1 MIYNMYKKN
10 TLGSIIGQIRQ
21 EKQLTQNE
29 FAKLIGYKE
38 TQGARISEI
47 EIGYNKNH
55 KFISEDFINTIIDRF
70 NIKQEENIDNIWKA
84 FYMNKFSSFGYELD
98 IKVLGKYI
106 DADIADRYIN
116 KKIIPNEILFEQLI
130 EKYDLSKDEME
141 EIYEQ
146 ATEYIYNTN
155 NLSNIQSL
163 SINVSKEIYKD
174 SGLKSYVEFKKAT
187 GVGIERR
194 ISNKLKCPSLL
205 ETKQLIIIT
214 DKLGLDINKYL
225 NMFGIKKIYTYQEA
239 YRFVKYYDLSYLSST
254 LYTVKKIIAKR
265 NANGLD
271 SVMSLKDCLKFQE
284 LIERYDKDNII
295 KEQIEKDDYG
305 YEEIDRNEKGE
316 IENIHNTMEYKFEE
330 ETETIEDEEKY
341 LLTKIEDEEKYLL
354 TKIEDEN
361 IEKEIVTKSEE
372 AVIGDRCV
380 SDILNINISG
390 LSQEKVLLLKSFIN
404 RLDNL
409 SDKDM
414 KIIETILEVN
424 NEKNYI

>member
-1 MIYNMYKKN
+1 MMYNMYKKN
-10 TLGSIIGQIRQ
+10 TLGSIIGQIRE

-55 KFISEDFINTIIDRF
+55 KFISEDFINAVIDRF
-70 NIKQEENIDNIWKA
+70 DIKQEENIDNIWKA
-84 FYMNKFSSFGYELD
+84 FYMNKFSSFGYEID
-98 IKVLGKYI
+98 IKFLGKYI

-116 KKIIPNEILFEQLI
+116 QTIPNEILFDQLI
-130 EKYDLSKDEME
+130 EKYNLSKDEME
-141 EIYEQ
+141 ELYEQ
-146 ATEYIYNTN
+146 ATEYIDNTN
-155 NLSNIQSL
+155 NLSNIQLL

-205 ETKQLIIIT
+205 ETKQLILIT

-239 YRFVKYYDLSYLSST
+239 YTFVKYYDLSYLSST
-254 LYTVKKIIAKR
+254 LYTVKKIVAKR
-265 NANGLD
+265 NATGLD
-271 SVMSLKDCLKFQE
+271 AILPLKDCLKFQE

-380 SDILNINISG
+380 SDMLNINISG

-424 NEKNYI
+424 NKKNYI

>member
-1 MIYNMYKKN
+1 MMYNMYKKN
-10 TLGSIIGQIRQ
+10 TLGSIIGQIRE
-21 EKQLTQNE
+21 EKQLTQSE

-55 KFISEDFINTIIDRF
+55 KFISEDFINAVIDRF
-70 NIKQEENIDNIWKA
+70 DIKQEENIDNIWKA
-84 FYMNKFSSFGYELD
+84 FYMNKFSSFGYEID
-98 IKVLGKYI
+98 IKFLGKYI

-116 KKIIPNEILFEQLI
+116 QTIPNEILFDQLI
-130 EKYDLSKDEME
+130 EKYNLSKDEME
-141 EIYEQ
+141 ELYEQ
-146 ATEYIYNTN
+146 ATEYIDNTN
-155 NLSNIQSL
+155 NLSNIQLL

-205 ETKQLIIIT
+205 ETKQLILIT

-239 YRFVKYYDLSYLSST
+239 YTFVKYYDLSYLSST
-254 LYTVKKIIAKR
+254 LYTVKKIVAKR
-265 NANGLD
+265 NATGLD
-271 SVMSLKDCLKFQE
+271 VILNLKDCLKFKE

-316 IENIHNTMEYKFEE
+316 IENIHNTMEYKFAE

-380 SDILNINISG
+380 SDMLNINISG

>member
-1 MIYNMYKKN
+1 MMYNMYKKN
-10 TLGSIIGQIRQ
+10 TLGSIIGQIRE
-21 EKQLTQNE
+21 EKQLTQSE

-55 KFISEDFINTIIDRF
+55 KFISEDFINAVIDRF
-70 NIKQEENIDNIWKA
+70 DIKQEENIDNIWKA
-84 FYMNKFSSFGYELD
+84 FYMNKFSSFGYEID
-98 IKVLGKYI
+98 IKFLGKYI

-116 KKIIPNEILFEQLI
+116 QTIPNEILFDQLI
-130 EKYDLSKDEME
+130 EKYNLSKDEME
-141 EIYEQ
+141 ELYEQ
-146 ATEYIYNTN
+146 ATEYIDNTN
-155 NLSNIQSL
+155 NLSNIQLL

-205 ETKQLIIIT
+205 ETKQLILIT

-239 YRFVKYYDLSYLSST
+239 YTFVKYYDLSYLSST
-254 LYTVKKIIAKR
+254 LYTVKKIVAKR
-265 NANGLD
+265 NATGLD
-271 SVMSLKDCLKFQE
+271 AILPLKDCLKFQE

-380 SDILNINISG
+380 SDMLNINISG

>member
-1 MIYNMYKKN
+1 MMYNMYKKN
-10 TLGSIIGQIRQ
+10 TLGSIIGQIRE
-21 EKQLTQNE
+21 EKQLTQSE

-55 KFISEDFINTIIDRF
+55 KFISEDFINAVIDRF
-70 NIKQEENIDNIWKA
+70 DIKQEENIDNIWKA
-84 FYMNKFSSFGYELD
+84 FYMNKFSSFGYEID
-98 IKVLGKYI
+98 IKFLGKYI

-116 KKIIPNEILFEQLI
+116 QTIPNEILFDQLI
-130 EKYDLSKDEME
+130 EKYNLSKDEME
-141 EIYEQ
+141 ELYEQ
-146 ATEYIYNTN
+146 ATEYIDNTN
-155 NLSNIQSL
+155 NLSNIQLL

-205 ETKQLIIIT
+205 ETKQLILIT

-239 YRFVKYYDLSYLSST
+239 YTFVKYYDLSYLSST
-254 LYTVKKIIAKR
+254 LYTVKKIVAKR
-265 NANGLD
+265 NATGLD
-271 SVMSLKDCLKFQE
+271 AILPLKDCLKFQE

-341 LLTKIEDEEKYLL
+341 LLTKIEDE
-354 TKIEDEN
+354 N

-380 SDILNINISG
+380 SDMLNINISG

>member
-1 MIYNMYKKN
+1 MMYNMYKKN
-10 TLGSIIGQIRQ
+10 TLGSIIGQIRE
-21 EKQLTQNE
+21 EKQLTQTE
-29 FAKLIGYKE
+29 FARLLGCKE
-38 TQGARISEI
+38 TQGPRISEI

-70 NIKQEENIDNIWKA
+70 NIKQKENIDNIWKA

-116 KKIIPNEILFEQLI
+116 QTIPNEILFDQLI
-130 EKYDLSKDEME
+130 EKYNLSKDEME
-141 EIYEQ
+141 ELYEQ
-146 ATEYIYNTN
+146 AVEYIDNTN
-155 NLSNIQSL
+155 NLSDIQLL

-194 ISNKLKCPSLL
+194 ISNKIKCPSLL
-205 ETKQLIIIT
+205 ETKHLIIIT

-239 YRFVKYYDLSYLSST
+239 YKFVKYYDLRPS
-254 LYTVKKIIAKR
+254 LYIIKKIVARR
-265 NANGLD
+265 NTKGLGT
-271 SVMSLKDCLKFQE
+271 VLPLKDCLKFQE

-316 IENIHNTMEYKFEE
+316 IENIHNTMQYKFGE
-330 ETETIEDEEKY
+330 ETET
-341 LLTKIEDEEKYLL
+341 IEDEEKYLL

-372 AVIGDRCV
+372 VVIGDRCV

>member
-1 MIYNMYKKN
+1 MMYNMYKKN
-10 TLGSIIGQIRQ
+10 TLGSIIGQIRE
-21 EKQLTQNE
+21 EKQLTQSE

-55 KFISEDFINTIIDRF
+55 KFISEDFINAVIDRF
-70 NIKQEENIDNIWKA
+70 DIKQEENIDNIWKA
-84 FYMNKFSSFGYELD
+84 FYMNKFSSFGYEID
-98 IKVLGKYI
+98 IKFLGKYI

-116 KKIIPNEILFEQLI
+116 QTIPNEILFDQLI
-130 EKYDLSKDEME
+130 EKYNLSKDEME
-141 EIYEQ
+141 ELYEQ
-146 ATEYIYNTN
+146 ATEYIDNTN
-155 NLSNIQSL
+155 NLSNIQLL

-205 ETKQLIIIT
+205 ETKQLILIT

-239 YRFVKYYDLSYLSST
+239 YTFVKYYDLSYLSST
-254 LYTVKKIIAKR
+254 LYTVKKIVAKR
-265 NANGLD
+265 NATGLD
-271 SVMSLKDCLKFQE
+271 AILPLKDCLKFQE

>member
-1 MIYNMYKKN
+1 MMYNMYKKN
-10 TLGSIIGQIRQ
+10 TLGSIIGQIRE
-21 EKQLTQNE
+21 EKQLTQSE
-29 FAKLIGYKE
+29 FAKLVGYKE

-55 KFISEDFINTIIDRF
+55 KFISEDFINAVIDRF
-70 NIKQEENIDNIWKA
+70 DIKQEENIDNIWKA
-84 FYMNKFSSFGYELD
+84 FYMNKFSSFGYEID
-98 IKVLGKYI
+98 IKFLGKYI

-116 KKIIPNEILFEQLI
+116 QTIPNEILFDQLI
-130 EKYDLSKDEME
+130 EKYNLSKDEME
-141 EIYEQ
+141 ELYEQ
-146 ATEYIYNTN
+146 ATEYIDNTN
-155 NLSNIQSL
+155 NLSNIQLL

-205 ETKQLIIIT
+205 ETKHLIIIT

-225 NMFGIKKIYTYQEA
+225 NMFGIKKIYTYQKA
-239 YRFVKYYDLSYLSST
+239 YTFVKYYDLSYLSST
-254 LYTVKKIIAKR
+254 LYTVKKIVAKR
-265 NANGLD
+265 NATGLD
-271 SVMSLKDCLKFQE
+271 AILPLKDCLKFQE

-316 IENIHNTMEYKFEE
+316 IENIHNSMEYKYEE
-330 ETETIEDEEKY
+330 KTET
-341 LLTKIEDEEKYLL
+341 IEDEEKYLL

-380 SDILNINISG
+380 SDILNINISE

>member
-1 MIYNMYKKN
+1 MMYNMYKKN
-10 TLGSIIGQIRQ
+10 TLGSIIGQIRE
-21 EKQLTQNE
+21 EKQLTQSE

-55 KFISEDFINTIIDRF
+55 KFISEDFINAVIDRF
-70 NIKQEENIDNIWKA
+70 DIKQEENIDNIWKA
-84 FYMNKFSSFGYELD
+84 FYMNKFSSFGYEID
-98 IKVLGKYI
+98 IKFLGKYI

-116 KKIIPNEILFEQLI
+116 QTIPNEILFDQRI
-130 EKYDLSKDEME
+130 EKYNLSKDEME
-141 EIYEQ
+141 ELYEQ
-146 ATEYIYNTN
+146 ATEYIDNTN
-155 NLSNIQSL
+155 NLSNIQLL

-205 ETKQLIIIT
+205 ETKQLILIT

-225 NMFGIKKIYTYQEA
+225 NMFGIKKIYTFQEA
-239 YRFVKYYDLSYLSST
+239 YTFVKYYDLSYLSST
-254 LYTVKKIIAKR
+254 LYTVKKIVAKR
-265 NANGLD
+265 NATGLD
-271 SVMSLKDCLKFQE
+271 AILPLKDCLKFQE

-316 IENIHNTMEYKFEE
+316 IENIHNSMEYKYEE
-330 ETETIEDEEKY
+330 KTETIEDEEKY